1 MNCLQPLLVL
11 LLIST
16 ITALYQDGRATQR
29 GRKTIGTMS
38 NLLNIQTGEC
48 SPDCV
53 PHCPNRNECC
63 DGDVCTYS
71 NSLEEW
77 FCIGCGSGGGE

>member
-1 MNCLQPLLVL
+1 VL

-16 ITALYQDGRATQR
+16 IAALYQDGRATQR
-29 GRKTIGTMS
+29 RDGNIRTMS
-38 NLLNIQTGEC
+38 DLLNIQKREC

-53 PHCPNRNECC
+53 ATCPNGNECC
-63 DGDVCTYS
+63 DGDLCVYS
-71 NSLEEW
+71 SALEKY